1 MTARASQFFA
11 GLDLGPPGEPTG
23 FAVVERPAPPAEPE
37 LRVRHLERFAPGTPY
52 ESIVDGAITRLPAH
66 TPLVVDQTGVG
77 GAVVRLLRSRRPMP
91 RVVPAALT
99 AGHAAHVAEDGC
111 WLVPKVELVTALQL
125 ALQARLLKVAP
136 ELPDAEALARDL
148 AAFRLRA
155 VPLADAATAAWRE
168 GASDDLVFAVA
179 LACWW
184 AGRCPRVT
192 GIPISMGG
200 GILRTAPAGVFRS

>member
-1 MTARASQFFA
+1 MTAHSNQFFA
-11 GLDLGPPGEPTG
+11 GLDLGPPGDPTG
-23 FAVVERPAPPAEPE
+23 FAVVERLAPPAEPE
-37 LRVRHLERFAPGTPY
+37 LRVRHLERFPPGTPY
-52 ESIVDGAITRLPAH
+52 EAVADAAISRLPVQ

-91 RVVPAALT
+91 RVVAAALT
-99 AGHAAHVAEDGC
+99 AGHAAHLAEDGC

-148 AAFRLRA
+148 AAFRLRS
-155 VPLADAATAAWRE
+155 VPLADAADATWRE
-168 GASDDLVFAVA
+168 GQSDDLVFAVA

-184 AGRCPRVT
+184 AGRCPRVYGVPVVT
-192 GIPISMGG
+192 GR
-200 GILRTAPAGVFRS
+200 GILSAAPAGVFRP